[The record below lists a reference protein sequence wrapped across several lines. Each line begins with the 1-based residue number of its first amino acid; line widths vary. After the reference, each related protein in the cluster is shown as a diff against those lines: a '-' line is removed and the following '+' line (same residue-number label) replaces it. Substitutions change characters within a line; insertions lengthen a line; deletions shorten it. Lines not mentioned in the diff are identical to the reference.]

1 MFGVRNRTE
10 ESRGRSRFKT
20 AMAAKV
26 ACTRAHVA
34 LMALGVPV
42 SDASFDMV
50 FVDGLASS
58 FQSRLTGEKHTCI
71 CCYVHR
77 VMYCTRLE
85 QEHRSFLARGQTLCR
100 PIFVFVLSFEHNP
113 PVTHHECVYIIA
125 DHTVTKCELL
135 TWPIRLLMPT
145 RASFAQHAQRH
156 GRFRPIR
163 PHQRHPR
170 VVVYA
175 FSYNSTD
182 ITDIPESSVLQRHLS
197 RTLSEYTVCRLQP
210 AK

>member
-1 MFGVRNRTE
+1 LTHMFGVRNRTE

-26 ACTRAHVA
+26 ACTRVQVA

-42 SDASFDMV
+42 SGASFGMM

-58 FQSRLTGEKHTCI
+58 FQSRLTGEKHT
-71 CCYVHR
+71 VHVHV
-77 VMYCTRLE
+77 VMFTVLCTRQE

-100 PIFVFVLSFEHNP
+100 PMSVFVLSSDHNQR
-113 PVTHHECVYIIA
+113 VTHHECVYIIA
-125 DHTVTKCELL
+125 GHTVMKYELL

-156 GRFRPIR
+156 SRI
-163 PHQRHPR
+163 
-170 VVVYA
+170 
-175 FSYNSTD
+175 STN
-182 ITDIPESSVLQRHLS
+182 
-197 RTLSEYTVCRLQP
+197 
-210 AK
+210 